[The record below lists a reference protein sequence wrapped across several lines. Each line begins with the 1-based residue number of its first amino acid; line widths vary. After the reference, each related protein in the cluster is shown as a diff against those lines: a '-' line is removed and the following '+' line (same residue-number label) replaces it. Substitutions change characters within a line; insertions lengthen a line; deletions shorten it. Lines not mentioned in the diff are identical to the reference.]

1 MAVPTDTLPESP
13 SVMHAA
19 ALVASSVATL
29 MLGEAE
35 EAACLTVSAIFLTVD
50 FLRADLPN
58 GEEERLEAE
67 VSEGALKSVLLAF
80 DLGTFCAAT
89 CCLAFFNLRLPPK
102 NRQ

>member
-1 MAVPTDTLPESP
+1 MP
-13 SVMHAA
+13 AA

-29 MLGEAE
+29 TLGEAE
-35 EAACLTVSAIFLTVD
+35 EAACLTVSAIFLTAD

-58 GEEERLEAE
+58 GEERLEAE

-89 CCLAFFNLRLPPK
+89 CCFAFFNLRLPPK